1 MNIVVI
7 SASTRINNNT
17 LRVSKFLANH
27 LTEVNLQQALLL
39 DLGAY
44 QFPVMEEVIPKL
56 SNVPNGL
63 LEFQNAIIEA
73 DGALFVSPEYNGSFS
88 PSLKNAV
95 DYLKNK
101 EFSKKP
107 IGVVSIST
115 GALGGIRGALQ
126 MQQLVLGV
134 GGYSFP
140 QMLTVGQVTAK
151 FDESGTLIDP
161 LFQKNIDSFLAEF
174 LFLTEAVATQKRK

>member
-17 LRVSKFLANH
+17 LRVSKFLAEQLVTFH
-27 LTEVNLQQALLL
+27 KQEVNLL
-39 DLGAY
+39 DLGALR
-44 QFPVMEEVIPKL
+44 FPVMEEVIPKH
-56 SNVPNGL
+56 PNLPDGL
-63 LEFQNAIIEA
+63 IEFQQAIVNA

-101 EFSKKP
+101 EFTRKP
-107 IGVVSIST
+107 IGIVSIST
-115 GALGGIRGALQ
+115 GSLGGIRGALQ

-140 QMLTVGQVTAK
+140 QMLTVGNVTAK
-151 FDESGTLIDP
+151 FDEAGLLLDTAY
-161 LFQKNIDSFLAEF
+161 QKNVDGFLSEF
-174 LFLTEAVATQKRK
+174 LFLTEAIYNQQRK